1 MKEVYHQHLQ
11 QFSNNNGVSNK
22 VSVANSNSSSSY
34 AIGSSSSS
42 ISSSSNGSAYSVAKM
57 QRKKEL
63 ELAVRSAN
71 SLINVDSLLDG
82 ITALVFDCEP
92 MRKNKNI
99 DNFLGRC
106 MILYLISHSRLHC
119 ANCFVFY

>member
-11 QFSNNNGVSNK
+11 QYSNNNGVSNK

-63 ELAVRSAN
+63 ELAVRSQN

-106 MILYLISHSRLHC
+106 MIL
-119 ANCFVFY
+119 